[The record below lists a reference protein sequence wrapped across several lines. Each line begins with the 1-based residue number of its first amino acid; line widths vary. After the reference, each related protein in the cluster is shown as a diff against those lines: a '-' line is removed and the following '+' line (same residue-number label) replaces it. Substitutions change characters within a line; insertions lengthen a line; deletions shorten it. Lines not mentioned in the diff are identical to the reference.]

1 MLPPFLPANPRT
13 QTAAFSLIEVAITIA
28 VLALAFVSLLSLVPP
43 AHQQLKTAMDTTTA
57 AQIAR
62 SVVSELHAAGLGEVL
77 RLGRMEGAN
86 APRMANLPA
95 KYFTST
101 GREVA
106 PDEPDRVY
114 RVNTRVLRD
123 EQISGTD
130 AQSRAR
136 GRAVLT
142 VEVIAVPGG
151 LPVAIGENGLIDRTR
166 SPFAIATFPSVIGG
180 HSMR

>member
-1 MLPPFLPANPRT
+1 MLPPLLPSNSRSQA
-13 QTAAFSLIEVAITIA
+13 AAFSLIEVAITIA
-28 VLALAFVSLLSLVPP
+28 VLALAFVALLSLVPP

-62 SVVSELHAAGLGEVL
+62 SVVSELQAAGLREVL
-77 RLGRMEGAN
+77 RLGRMEEAN

-114 RVNTRVLRD
+114 RVNTRLLRD
-123 EQISGTD
+123 EQISGTN
-130 AQSRAR
+130 ARAHAR
-136 GRAVLT
+136 GRAMLT
-142 VEVIAVPGG
+142 VEVVAVPAGV
-151 LPVAIGENGLIDRTR
+151 PVVIGENGLVDRTR
-166 SPFAIATFPSVIGG
+166 CPFAIATFPSVIGG